1 MDKSID
7 LILGPKQEELISLNE
22 LKKKYKFADDSKKI
36 IEQCYENSAE
46 MLKANN
52 SRNFDLTL
60 FNTSRIDKGFK
71 DSSMEN
77 NNLIGKN
84 FNNKMNEQNKSI
96 SNSISINNN
105 NNSNY
110 FMINADKDI
119 DKYASFDSKV
129 LKSILKIKPNN
140 PQDTPLNLNKSIAKA
155 AKRVLIEDQILPTCL
170 KTKSLSILSSSDLNL
185 HVLNSKF

>member
-52 SRNFDLTL
+52 SKNFDLTL

-129 LKSILKIKPNN
+129 LKSILKNKSNN
-140 PQDTPLNLNKSIAKA
+140 PHVTPLNLNKSIAKA

-185 HVLNSKF
+185 HVLNFKF